1 MKKIKI
7 LFPEFLE
14 MLEKLCAAGIQ
25 TQDYQLVA
33 RCSTHWTKEVI
44 QMRQSKVRGVVF
56 LWVFFTEL
64 IYNKSPRRVVC
75 LCTRC
80 STKTAGSL

>member
-1 MKKIKI
+1 MKKIKL

-14 MLEKLCAAGIQ
+14 MLEKLCAAGIR

-33 RCSTHWTKEVI
+33 RYSTHWTKEVI
-44 QMRQSKVRGVVF
+44 QMRQSKVRAAVF

-75 LCTRC
+75 VHAL
-80 STKTAGSL
+80 